1 MMKKVKLFDNGDV
14 AIKLISDSSASSK
27 ASTAASTSTD
37 SVLDGSSSTG
47 NANEMIV
54 KIFRMEKI
62 NKKKYVTSAFGTK
75 SSVYSSQDVYK
86 ECDVLRRIMVLGLEH
101 HS

>member
-1 MMKKVKLFDNGDV
+1 MKKVKLFDDGDI
-14 AIKLISDSSASSK
+14 AIKLISDSTTS
-27 ASTAASTSTD
+27 STAATVGGSVTSA
-37 SVLDGSSSTG
+37 LDGSSSTS
-47 NANEMIV
+47 NANDMIV

-62 NKKKYVTSAFGTK
+62 NKKRYVTSAFGTK
-75 SSVYSSQDVYK
+75 SAGFSSHDVYK